1 MTLAL
6 LGGRPV
12 RTRPYPPHNT
22 IGEEEKKSV
31 LEVLDSGLLSGFSA
45 RGDAEFLGGPKVLAL
60 EAAFQ
65 EMFGVRHAVAF
76 NSATSALHAC
86 VIAAGIG
93 PGDEVIT
100 SPFTMSASAT
110 CILMQGA
117 APVFADIEPDT
128 FCLDP
133 VEVERAVSP
142 RTKAFVPVN
151 LFGQPAELDRIMDIA
166 HRRGLVVIE
175 DNAQAPGARYRGRY
189 TGTIGHIGVFS
200 LNRHKTIQCGEGG
213 VAVTDAPA
221 LARRLRLVRNHG
233 EVVAEELGW
242 AEDAD
247 LVGYNYRMT
256 ELQAAVA
263 LAQLRKLDELNHYRI
278 QLTDLL
284 SKKLAGCDFLVPP
297 RVREGCTHVY
307 YLVAMKMKRHALG
320 VSRATLIE
328 ALKAEGIPAQGGYVK
343 PLYRLP
349 LFQKDRASGIPCP
362 VTEALYDQELLTT
375 NVCRYPATPEDIL
388 DLVRAVEKIGERRR
402 DLAEY
407 ERARLAGAS
416 ALSSPQA
423 R

>member
-100 SPFTMSASAT
+100 SPYTMSASAT

-189 TGTIGHIGVFS
+189 TGTIGHVGVFS

-213 VAVTDAPA
+213 VAVTDDPA

-242 AEDAD
+242 PEDAQV
-247 LVGYNYRMT
+247 LGFNYRIT

-263 LAQLRKLDELNHYRI
+263 LVQLRKLEGLNRHRVELAEVLSPK
-278 QLTDLL
+278 LT
-284 SKKLAGCDFLVPP
+284 GCDYLVPP
-297 RVREGCTHVY
+297 RVRDGCTHVY
-307 YLVAMKMKRHALG
+307 YLYAMKVKTGPLG
-320 VSRATLIE
+320 FSRTTLLE
-328 ALKAEGIPAQGGYVK
+328 ALKAEGIPVHGGYAK
-343 PLYRLP
+343 PLFRLP
-349 LFQKDRASGIPCP
+349 LFQKHRAGGPPCP
-362 VTEALYDQELLTT
+362 VTEALYDEELLTT
-375 NVCRYPATPEDIL
+375 NVCRHPATPEDIE
-388 DLVRAVEKIGERRR
+388 DIVRAVEKVGTHRAE
-402 DLAEY
+402 LARY
-407 ERARLAGAS
+407 ERNAMAGCRAS
-416 ALSSPQA
+416 S
-423 R
+423 